1 MTKSAPVEFINAV
14 ALDGESIYISGSLD
28 ALPAYSAHVRLFLY
42 DELVDPVW
50 RHHDVDWWSIAT
62 AVFVESDE
70 APWALS
76 CLSNEGQVEYI
87 RSSGDPIVE
96 SIPGAGVHR
105 SGAVRWGYMSNLKQ
119 IGDHLYACGGAGQVY
134 KRLGKDHWVH
144 MDEGV
149 LQAPDVDDRLLPSAI
164 DGPHEEAIYLV
175 GALAESGYPP
185 RVHFW
190 NGKTW
195 RQLELPEV
203 AERLTCIYVETETR
217 IWLAG
222 ANGTLL
228 LGNAEDG
235 FVSLSSV
242 DDNQLFLGV
251 CEYFGKVYLPS
262 NLGLF
267 VYDVDNPQAGIQE
280 VVTGLTPELQDAR
293 IIDRAS
299 GVLWSVGGK
308 DIAKF
313 DGKVWTRIQHPDND
327 PI

>member
-1 MTKSAPVEFINAV
+1 MTAAPIEFLNAV

-28 ALPAYSAHVRLFLY
+28 ALPAYSNHSRLFIY
-42 DELVDPVW
+42 DEQLSPLW
-50 RHHDVDWWSIAT
+50 RRHDVEWWSVAT
-62 AVFVESDE
+62 TVFIEHDGADWE
-70 APWALS
+70 LC
-76 CLSNEGQVEYI
+76 CLSNEGQIDYI
-87 RSSGDPIVE
+87 RSTGDPVVE

-195 RQLELPEV
+195 RHLELPEV

-293 IIDRAS
+293 IIDRAN